1 MRKIEFEY
9 NLPERLIAQKPAS
22 PRSSSKLMVMEKG
35 TVMEI
40 LSFKD
45 IGKVF
50 RDGDLLVLN
59 NTEVLPC
66 KIIASK
72 YPSGARIE
80 VLLVKELSGG
90 CWQAMARPL
99 KRLKKGTVLSV
110 RDSATMRVE
119 EIKDGFVV
127 LSFPDISPELIM
139 KSYGLMPLPPYI
151 NRKESNLNDKDK
163 GDYQTVF
170 AKVKGA
176 VAAPT
181 AGLHFT
187 QGLLKE
193 LDEKGVEFAEITL
206 HVGLGTFLPV
216 EEDKIEE
223 HRMHSESF
231 FISEEAAEKINRA
244 LREKRR
250 IISVGTTVVRALEA
264 SYSGGKVQAGDT
276 ETDIF
281 IYPGYSFKIVKN
293 MITNFHLPCS
303 TLLMLVCAL
312 AGRENIMK
320 AYKKAVDENMRFY
333 SYGDAMFI
341 VG

>member
-1 MRKIEFEY
+1 MKTFDFNY
-9 NLPERLIAQKPAS
+9 SLPERLIAQKPAS

-35 TVMEI
+35 RVKEI
-40 LSFKD
+40 LSFKN
-45 IGKVF
+45 IGKIF
-50 RDGDLLVLN
+50 KEGDLLVLN

-72 YPSGARIE
+72 YPSGARIKL
-80 VLLVKELSGG
+80 LLVKELSGG
-90 CWQAMARPL
+90 FWQAMARPL
-99 KRLKKGTVLSV
+99 KRLKKGTILSV
-110 RDSATMRVE
+110 SDSAAIQVE

-127 LSFPDISPELIM
+127 LSFPDVSPELIM
-139 KSYGLMPLPPYI
+139 KRYGLMPLPPYI
-151 NRKESNLNDKDK
+151 NRKKSNKDDADK

-193 LDEKGVEFAEITL
+193 LAEKGVDFAEITL

-216 EEDKIEE
+216 EKDEIEK
-223 HRMHSESF
+223 HRMHSETF
-231 FISEEAAEKINRA
+231 FISEEAAEKVNRA
-244 LREKRR
+244 LKENRR
-250 IISVGTTVVRALEA
+250 IIPVGTTVVRALEA
-264 SYSGGKVQAGDT
+264 SCSGGKVQAGGA

-320 AYKKAVDENMRFY
+320 AYNKAIDENMRFY
-333 SYGDAMFI
+333 SYGDAMF
-341 VG
+341 VVE